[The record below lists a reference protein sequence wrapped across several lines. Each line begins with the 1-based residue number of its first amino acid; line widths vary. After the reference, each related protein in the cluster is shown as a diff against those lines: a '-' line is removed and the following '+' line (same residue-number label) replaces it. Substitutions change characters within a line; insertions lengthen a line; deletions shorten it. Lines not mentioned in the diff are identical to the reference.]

1 MEKILEKYKYKYP
14 NSVKY
19 IEDNLTDLRC
29 FHCGSPLLKDAES
42 EEYPYQC
49 LACDENMFSF
59 EAIKN
64 DTALTDNE
72 AKNMLE
78 YVLRE
83 LELDRMKD

>member
-1 MEKILEKYKYKYP
+1 MYLDVKKTGSTVGKYQYQRQQQRT
-14 NSVKY
+14 SVRS
-19 IEDNLTDLRC
+19 LMTDMQ
-29 FHCGSPLLKDAES
+29 S
-42 EEYPYQC
+42 YQC